1 MATRNQAIWA
11 KPKRATCVGR
21 WASYAYPVASPRPRA
36 EYSPWCAVQ
45 STLAWRPEAWY
56 MARRVIKAGAPGCMG
71 HTSKETRMNMAG
83 GTRAVQVIHER
94 ETQCSVPMNS
104 CIFTWEKDE
113 LDRVRGKRQCMPRTI
128 MLIISQHWAKPIKVR
143 LVLPARI
150 PGFVLF
156 ELQWKKSSTKASFG
170 YVCMYLHKYA
180 VVSQVPAKDAG
191 TRP

>member
-1 MATRNQAIWA
+1 MR
-11 KPKRATCVGR
+11 C
-21 WASYAYPVASPRPRA
+21 A
-36 EYSPWCAVQ
+36 EYPG
-45 STLAWRPEAWY
+45 LEAWSLIHGKESNQGWG
-56 MARRVIKAGAPGCMG
+56 ARLYGSYLKGNKNE
-71 HTSKETRMNMAG
+71 H

-150 PGFVLF
+150 PEFVLF